1 MSDQLSVK
9 LSDAKLVCEW
19 VSLVGG
25 VSNVGEVDSLSY
37 VQIWGSG
44 VSTSE
49 EFCVILGEIITIPS

>member
-1 MSDQLSVK
+1 MSLG
-9 LSDAKLVCEW
+9 
-19 VSLVGG
+19 GG

-49 EFCVILGEIITIPS
+49 EFCVILGEIVTIPS